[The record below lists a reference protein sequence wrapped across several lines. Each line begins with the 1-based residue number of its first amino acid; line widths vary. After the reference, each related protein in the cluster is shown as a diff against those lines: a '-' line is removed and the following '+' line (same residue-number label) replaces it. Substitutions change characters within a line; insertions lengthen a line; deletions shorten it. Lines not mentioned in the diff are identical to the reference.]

1 MAEATGGI
9 AAAGEMPV
17 LIPAFNNPT
26 YVGGMVGQ
34 LLRFP
39 GLRPVVLDNGS
50 TFPPALALYRR
61 WAAEGLA
68 PGRVLVVLLGQNLG
82 PRAVWQDAG
91 FLRSLPR
98 HFCLTDPDL
107 ALNPQLPADFAT
119 QLARVA
125 AAFRCGKVG
134 FALSLADR
142 HRMVQ
147 TAFRHADGWKRI
159 WESEAP
165 HWQARLTLPG
175 FAEPLYRAEI
185 DTIFAL
191 YDQAHFDPARPF
203 RGIRVGGRF
212 TARHLPW
219 YRETGLPPEEEAFY
233 RQATEYSY
241 YMGDRPARQLRALF
255 ARQDAMAGRAPA
267 GTGP

>member
-1 MAEATGGI
+1 MAAGKDI
-9 AAAGEMPV
+9 AAAGQMPV

-26 YVGGMVGQ
+26 YVAGMVGQ

-39 GLRPVVLDNGS
+39 GLRPVILDNGS
-50 TFPPALALYRR
+50 TYPPALALYRR

-68 PGRVLVVLLGQNLG
+68 PERVLVLLLGQNLG

-91 FLRSLPR
+91 FLRRLPR

-107 ALNPQLPADFAT
+107 ELNPALPADFPA

-125 AAFRCGKVG
+125 AQFRSGKAG

-142 HRMVQ
+142 HLMVD
-147 TAFRHADGWKRI
+147 TAFRHAEGWKRI
-159 WESEAP
+159 WESEAA
-165 HWQARLTLPG
+165 HWQERLTMPG

-191 YDQAHFDPARPF
+191 YDQEHFDPAQPF
-203 RGIRVGGRF
+203 RGIRIGGRF

-233 RQATEYSY
+233 RRAADYSY
-241 YMGDRPARQLRALF
+241 YMGDRPARQLRPLF
-255 ARQDAMAGRAPA
+255 AWQDALAGAAAGAP
-267 GTGP
+267 

>member
-1 MAEATGGI
+1 MGGI
-9 AAAGEMPV
+9 DADGRLPV

-26 YVGGMVGQ
+26 YVAGMVAQ

-50 TFPPALALYRR
+50 EYPPALDLYRR

-68 PGRVLVVLLGQNLG
+68 PGRALVLLLGRNLG
-82 PRAVWQDAG
+82 PRAVWQDPA

-107 ALNPQLPADFAT
+107 ELNPALPADFPAT
-119 QLARVA
+119 LMRVA
-125 AAFRCGKVG
+125 EATGVGKAG
-134 FALSLADR
+134 FALDLADR
-142 HRMVQ
+142 HRMVD
-147 TAFRHADGWKRI
+147 TPFRHADGWKTI
-159 WESEAP
+159 WEAEAA
-165 HWQARLTLPG
+165 HWLDPVEVAG
-175 FAEPLYRAEI
+175 VVEPLFRADI

-191 YDQAHFDPARPF
+191 YDQCFFDPARPF
-203 RGIRVGGRF
+203 RGIRVAGRF

-219 YRETGLPPEEEAFY
+219 YRDSGLPAEEEAFY
-233 RQATEYSY
+233 RRAAEYSY

-255 ARQDAMAGRAPA
+255 ARQDAAAA
-267 GTGP
+267 